1 MDFLRRRPRA
11 KSLLVLPLFC
21 LLSACTS
28 LGSLVPQFLQ
38 DPPPAK
44 TTTSPAPQGT
54 PAHRSANASGAR
66 SSREPSPDAS
76 LRGAQSGYLHVVRW
90 QGETF
95 SLIAQWYTG
104 SWKNW
109 RVLANLNGA
118 IKPDR
123 LAIGDRVLIPEGLLK
138 NRKPLPRDLVFSL
151 AAKERVQQPASTF
164 KLGEDEPL
172 DLFGPKD

>member
-1 MDFLRRRPRA
+1 MDFLCRRPRA
-11 KSLLVLPLFC
+11 KSLLVLLLLS

-28 LGSLVPQFLQ
+28 LGSLVPQFVQ

-54 PAHRSANASGAR
+54 PGQRSANSNGAK
-66 SSREPSPDAS
+66 SSRQPSPDPS
-76 LRGAQSGYLHVVRW
+76 PGGAQNGYLHVVRW

-118 IKPDR
+118 TKPDR

-138 NRKPLPRDLVFSL
+138 NRKPLPRDLVLSL
-151 AAKERVQQPASTF
+151 AAKERVQQPASF